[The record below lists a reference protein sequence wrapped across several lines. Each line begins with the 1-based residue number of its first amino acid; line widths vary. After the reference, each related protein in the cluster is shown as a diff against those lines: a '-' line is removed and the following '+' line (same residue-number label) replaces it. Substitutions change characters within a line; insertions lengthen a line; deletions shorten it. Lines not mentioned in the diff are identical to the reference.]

1 MCEYS
6 AWKLQL
12 CNGEAFS
19 VFFSRYVEYF
29 AEKQIL
35 CFDTEFVI
43 YVMSYA
49 ADLCIL
55 LSYR

>member
-6 AWKLQL
+6 ARKLQL

-19 VFFSRYVEYF
+19 VFPRYVEYF